1 MRKIRIT
8 NFFKVPDI
16 DIHFGNKK
24 WYVYLLKSIIIS
36 LLCIVLSIVVIYNLE
51 DISTFVSS
59 DKSSDFDISDIYNGI
74 ADHSDMRVASTA
86 VTVVAVDEC
95 SREELLDVLE
105 IISEYSP
112 KAIGLDIFFRYAEED
127 SMRVINTLNHIPNLV
142 LPCMIQPTPKG
153 TYQHISYSFVEKH
166 VRSQYGYVNLNASS
180 TKDIIRDF
188 TPRQTTADGDTLLQL
203 ATSVAKIAAPEY
215 YQRLI
220 HRDNPTEIIHY
231 AAIDIPTLSTE
242 EIFNG
247 NDDYLSRYLT
257 DRAILVGDINNINDM
272 YMVPINGLVAGIL
285 IHAYAL
291 NTIMMDLYTDITPDW
306 LNWLI
311 ALLVSIIFI
320 FANIYAKEHW
330 SHIGNLLMRILQ
342 IMIMIS
348 MIYIGAYWY
357 KNHMQYIDFSQVV
370 LMIGFSSLAG
380 DIYDGILAVHLKVK
394 HIIDQRK
401 K

>member
-1 MRKIRIT
+1 
-8 NFFKVPDI
+8 
-16 DIHFGNKK
+16 
-24 WYVYLLKSIIIS
+24 
-36 LLCIVLSIVVIYNLE
+36 
-51 DISTFVSS
+51 
-59 DKSSDFDISDIYNGI
+59 
-74 ADHSDMRVASTA
+74 
-86 VTVVAVDEC
+86 
-95 SREELLDVLE
+95 
-105 IISEYSP
+105 
-112 KAIGLDIFFRYAEED
+112 
-127 SMRVINTLNHIPNLV
+127 
-142 LPCMIQPTPKG
+142 
-153 TYQHISYSFVEKH
+153 
-166 VRSQYGYVNLNASS
+166 
-180 TKDIIRDF
+180 
-188 TPRQTTADGDTLLQL
+188 
-203 ATSVAKIAAPEY
+203 
-215 YQRLI
+215 
-220 HRDNPTEIIHY
+220 
-231 AAIDIPTLSTE
+231 
-242 EIFNG
+242 
-247 NDDYLSRYLT
+247 
-257 DRAILVGDINNINDM
+257 M

-342 IMIMIS
+342 IMIMIG